1 MLRMSLS
8 LVRSADPSG
17 HNTGMD
23 KHQDITF
30 NILCAMPSL
39 EINHIVIVSFS
50 EESVLVAPW
59 V

>member
-1 MLRMSLS
+1 M
-8 LVRSADPSG
+8 RSADPSG
-17 HNTGMD
+17 RNTGMD

-30 NILCAMPSL
+30 NILCAITCL
-39 EINHIVIVSFS
+39 EINHMVIVSFS